1 MLVIM
6 VLPFITSCGDDED
19 NNYQNTDIA
28 ITGSCKEIGSNYALV
43 EGYFN
48 QKNITASYSSIKIGI
63 EYSDDESFK
72 YSKFIQSNVLE
83 GNKFEVTLTGLNPS
97 TIYYYR
103 TCIKVNEIN
112 NVGKTCK
119 FTTNEVEEKDS
130 PEDEGEGEGEGTT
143 TAYFAYQNPVRTLVL
158 GNDIYDNSLDN
169 AHKCRIWATV
179 GGQYNGRNATV
190 NFVVDPTLCDNL
202 WFVDERGNASY
213 RVTPMPTNYYTL
225 SSNTIPYNGD
235 SRGYVEV
242 QFSDAFF
249 NDANSVRNT
258 YVIPLRMTNVTGID
272 NILTGTSNVESPIR
286 TNEQDWSIQPKDYV
300 LYCVKYMNPWQAK
313 YYRRGVDVITEGGKK
328 PVTIVR
334 KDFTLYNSDPDHYAW
349 NPVNQY
355 DEECGITT
363 KNIKQAIFPATF
375 RISGACVTCN
385 LILTFDGNCCTISTE
400 DEGVTVT
407 GFGEFITKGT
417 ERQEYKEYQW
427 ESKGRNFDILRL
439 AYNVN
444 FENKNIQVSTNDT
457 LVVKTRESNKKEF
470 FNYMYI
476 K

>member
-6 VLPFITSCGDDED
+6 ALPFIASCGDDED

-28 ITGSCKEIGSNYALV
+28 ITGSCIEIGGNYALV

-48 QKNITASYSSIKIGI
+48 QKNITASYSSIQIGV

-72 YSKFIQSNVLE
+72 NPKFVQSNVLE
-83 GNKFEVTLTGLNPS
+83 GNKFEVTLIRLNPL

-103 TCIKVNEIN
+103 TCIRVDGISY
-112 NVGKTCK
+112 VGKICK
-119 FTTNEVEEKDS
+119 FTTVEGEEKDF
-130 PEDEGEGEGEGTT
+130 PDYEGGT

-158 GNDIYDNSLDN
+158 GNDVNDNSLDN

-179 GGQYNGRNATV
+179 GGQYNGREAYV

-202 WFVDERGNASY
+202 WFFDERGNASY

-225 SSNTIPYNGD
+225 SSNVIPYEYNG
-235 SRGYVEV
+235 RGYVEV
-242 QFSDAFF
+242 QFTDAFF
-249 NDANSVRNT
+249 NDPNSVRNN
-258 YVIPLRMTNVTGID
+258 YVIPLRMTNVKGFD
-272 NILTGTSNVESPIR
+272 HILTGTPNVESPVR

-300 LYCVKYMNPWQAK
+300 LYCVKYMNPWSAK

-328 PVTIVR
+328 PMTFVR
-334 KDFTLYNSDPDHYAW
+334 KDFTFVEPDRYAF

-363 KNIKQAIFPATF
+363 KNMIQAIFPVTF
-375 RISGACVTCN
+375 WASGAYNTCK
-385 LILTFDGNCCTISTE
+385 LILTFNGNNCTISTE
-400 DEGVTVT
+400 DEGITVT
-407 GFGEFITKGT
+407 GSGEFITNGT

-427 ESKGRNFDILRL
+427 ESKGRYFDILRL